1 MIKKF
6 NKLRNIRTFS
16 SLKNPV
22 FRLYYIGM
30 VGQWSSMNMQIVS
43 RSLLIYRISGSGAIL
58 GLASLANAIPT
69 IICSL
74 IGGALADRLQ
84 KKDILFFSMIASML
98 VSLFVAFSLTMG
110 YLSTDKADSWWIL
123 VVTATIQGAIMGLMM
138 PSRQA
143 IISEIVDREQ
153 VMNAVSLNTMGMNA
167 FRILAPAATGF
178 LIEAFDFSS
187 VYYIS
192 GAMYGL
198 AALCMFLMPK
208 IMQKYSEGDNAL
220 ADIVDGV
227 RYIRREKTMLLVL
240 VATLFVMI
248 CGIPFLQLMPMI
260 TEDILNVGA
269 SGMGIL
275 LSVSGIGAIIG
286 SLIMASLPSRKRGA
300 IMLISGVIMGSAL
313 VVFAFSHWWPV
324 SLLIVIFIGLGQTG
338 HRASGNAL
346 AQNYTAPEYRGRVM
360 SFMMMGL
367 GFASLGTFFAGML
380 AETIGIQWSIA
391 GLAILLV
398 VVSGA
403 LLTFTPRL
411 RKLE

>member
-1 MIKKF
+1 M
-6 NKLRNIRTFS
+6 
-16 SLKNPV
+16 KNPA

-30 VGQWSSMNMQIVS
+30 AGQWSSMNMQIVA
-43 RSLLIYRISGSGAIL
+43 RSLLIYRISSSGAIL

-69 IICSL
+69 IIFSL
-74 IGGALADRLQ
+74 FGGALADRVQ
-84 KKDILFFSMIASML
+84 KKDILLFSMIGSAL
-98 VSLFVAFSLTMG
+98 VSLVVAFALTTG
-110 YLSTDKADSWWIL
+110 YLSTDNLHSWWIL
-123 VVTATIQGAIMGLMM
+123 VVTAAIQGMIMGLMM

-143 IISEIVDREQ
+143 IIAEIVDREQ

-192 GAMYGL
+192 TAAYGL
-198 AALCMFLMPK
+198 AAICMFLMPK
-208 IMQKYSEGDNAL
+208 TTQKFSEGTNAL
-220 ADIVDGV
+220 TDIADGV
-227 RYIRREKTMLLVL
+227 KYIRREKTMFLVL

-260 TEDILNVGA
+260 TEDILKVGA

-275 LSVSGIGAIIG
+275 LSVSGIGAITG
-286 SLIMASLPSRKRGA
+286 SIIMASLPSRKRGT
-300 IMLISGVIMGSAL
+300 IMLVSGVLMGLAL
-313 VVFAFSHWWPV
+313 AVFAFSRWWLV
-324 SLLIVIFIGLGQTG
+324 SVLVVIFIGLGQTG
-338 HRASGNAL
+338 HRTTGNAL

-367 GFASLGTFFAGML
+367 GFSSLGTFFAGVL
-380 AETIGIQWSIA
+380 AETIGIQWSIG
-391 GLAILLV
+391 GLAVILV
-398 VVSGA
+398 AASAA
-403 LLTFTPRL
+403 LLIFTTRL

>member
-1 MIKKF
+1 MIKK
-6 NKLRNIRTFS
+6 NSKLSNIRTFS

-30 VGQWSSMNMQIVS
+30 VGQWSSMNMQIVA

-69 IICSL
+69 IIFSL
-74 IGGALADRLQ
+74 YGGALADRLQ
-84 KKDILFFSMIASML
+84 KKDILLFSMIGSML
-98 VSLFVAFSLTMG
+98 VSLVVAFALTMG
-110 YLSTDKADSWWIL
+110 YLSEDVPGSWWIL
-123 VVTATIQGAIMGLMM
+123 VVTAAIQGAIMGLMM

-178 LIEAFDFSS
+178 LIDAFDFAS

-198 AALCMFLMPK
+198 ASICMFLMPK
-208 IMQKYSEGDNAL
+208 IMQKYSEGQNAL
-220 ADIVDGV
+220 TDIIDGM

-260 TEDILNVGA
+260 TEDILKVGA

-275 LSVSGIGAIIG
+275 LSVSGLGAITG
-286 SLIMASLPSRKRGA
+286 SLILASVPSRKRGA
-300 IMLISGVIMGSAL
+300 IMLVSGILMGLAL
-313 VVFAFSHWWPV
+313 VVFAFSSWWLV
-324 SLLIVIFIGLGQTG
+324 SVLVVIFIGLGQTG
-338 HRASGNAL
+338 HRATGNAL

-367 GFASLGTFFAGML
+367 GFSSLGTFFAGTI
-380 AETIGIQWSIA
+380 AEAIGIQWSIG
-391 GLAILLV
+391 GLAVILV
-398 VVSGA
+398 IVSAA
-403 LLTFTPRL
+403 LLIFTSRL

>member
-1 MIKKF
+1 
-6 NKLRNIRTFS
+6 
-16 SLKNPV
+16 
-22 FRLYYIGM
+22 
-30 VGQWSSMNMQIVS
+30 MNMQLVA
-43 RSLLIYRISGSGAIL
+43 RSLLIYRISGSGAVL

-69 IICSL
+69 IISSL
-74 IGGALADRLQ
+74 FGGALADRLQ
-84 KKDILFFSMIASML
+84 KKSILFFTQVGSML
-98 VSLFVAFSLTMG
+98 VSLSVALLLTAG
-110 YLSTDKADSWWIL
+110 YLSVDKPHSWWIL

-143 IISEIVDREQ
+143 IIAEIVDSEH
-153 VMNAVSLNTMGMNA
+153 VMNAVSLNTMGMNT

-192 GAMYGL
+192 AAMYCL
-198 AALCMFLMPK
+198 ASICMFLMPRTT
-208 IMQKYSEGDNAL
+208 QKYSEGSNAL
-220 ADIVDGV
+220 IDIIDGV

-260 TEDILNVGA
+260 TEDILKVGA

-286 SLIMASLPSRKRGA
+286 SLVLASLPNRGRGT
-300 IMLISGVIMGSAL
+300 IMLISGVIMGLAL
-313 VVFAFSHWWPV
+313 VVFAFSHWWLV
-324 SLLIVIFIGLGQTG
+324 SILIVLFIGLGQTG
-338 HRASGNAL
+338 HRTTGNAL
-346 AQNYTAPEYRGRVM
+346 AQNYSEPEYRGRVM

-367 GFASLGTFFAGML
+367 GFSSLGTFFAGIL
-380 AETIGIQWSIA
+380 SESIGIQWAIS

-398 VVSGA
+398 VASGA
-403 LLTFTPRL
+403 LFMFTPRL
-411 RKLE
+411 RKLQ

>member
-1 MIKKF
+1 MIKKY
-6 NKLRNIRTFS
+6 NKLSKIRTFS
-16 SLKNPV
+16 SLKNPT

-30 VGQWSSMNMQIVS
+30 VGQWSSMNMQIVA
-43 RSLLIYRISGSGAIL
+43 RSLLIYRISSSGAIL

-69 IICSL
+69 IIFSL
-74 IGGALADRLQ
+74 FGGALADRLQ
-84 KKDILFFSMIASML
+84 KKDILLFSMVGSML
-98 VSLFVAFSLTMG
+98 VSLAVAFALMMG
-110 YLSTDKADSWWIL
+110 YLSTDVPGSWWIL
-123 VVTATIQGAIMGLMM
+123 VVTAAIQGTIMGLMM

-143 IISEIVDREQ
+143 IIAEIVDREQ

-192 GAMYGL
+192 GAMYGM
-198 AALCMFLMPK
+198 ASICMFLMPK
-208 IMQKYSEGDNAL
+208 TMQKFSEGESAFT
-220 ADIVDGV
+220 DIVDGV

-240 VATLFVMI
+240 VATLFVMV

-260 TEDILNVGA
+260 TEDILKVGA

-275 LSVSGIGAIIG
+275 LSVSGMGAITG
-286 SLIMASLPSRKRGA
+286 SFILASLPSRKRGT
-300 IMLISGVIMGSAL
+300 IMLVSGVLMGLAL
-313 VVFAFSHWWPV
+313 VVFAFSRWWLV
-324 SLLIVIFIGLGQTG
+324 SVLIVIFIGLGQTG
-338 HRASGNAL
+338 HRTTGNAL

-367 GFASLGTFFAGML
+367 GFSSLGTFFAGIL
-380 AETIGIQWSIA
+380 AESIGIQWAIG
-391 GLAILLV
+391 GLAVLLV
-398 VVSGA
+398 VASGA
-403 LLTFTPRL
+403 LLTLTPRL